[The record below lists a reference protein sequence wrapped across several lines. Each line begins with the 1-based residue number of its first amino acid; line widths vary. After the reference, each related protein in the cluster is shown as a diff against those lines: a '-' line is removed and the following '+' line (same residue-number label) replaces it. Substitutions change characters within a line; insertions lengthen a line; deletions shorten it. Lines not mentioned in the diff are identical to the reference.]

1 MTIRRGS
8 RSAEPSVTL
17 PGLRAFV
24 ATAEALSFSAA
35 AQALGVS
42 QPTVSI
48 QVAALEQACGVLLF
62 QRKPQLVLTG
72 PGQDLFVIARL
83 ILSRVDEFDASVRDL
98 RVMQRGRLSIGL
110 STPHVAMPL
119 IAGFAARFPSIQI
132 TTIIGNTSTLLE
144 DVGRCRIDIGIM
156 TLLDPPQ
163 NLACQLISAPRLAIC
178 VRRDDPLGDFASV
191 EPKTLADRA
200 FVLRERG
207 SMTRQVLEAGF
218 EMAGIALRAGL
229 ELGSR
234 EAMKEAV
241 AAGLGI
247 GALFEGE
254 LGDDARLLAIPFDHL
269 PHRTGV
275 YAVAVKESLDIPA
288 VGAFLDHVAGR
299 DP

>member
-1 MTIRRGS
+1 MTTRRSS
-8 RSAEPSVTL
+8 RSAEHSVTL

-24 ATAEALSFSAA
+24 ATAEAESFSGA
-35 AQALGVS
+35 AQLLGIS

-72 PGQDLFVIARL
+72 PGQDLFVVARL
-83 ILSRVDEFDASVRDL
+83 ILSRVDEFEASVRDL
-98 RVMQRGRLSIGL
+98 RTMHRGRLSIGL

-119 IAGFAARFPSIQI
+119 IAGFSARFPSIQLA
-132 TTIIGNTSTLLE
+132 TVTGNTSTLLD

-163 NLACQLISAPRLAIC
+163 NLACRLISAPRLAIC
-178 VRRDDPLGDFASV
+178 VRRDDPLARLASV
-191 EPKTLADRA
+191 EPRMLEGRP

-218 EMAGIALRAGL
+218 EDSGVVLQAGF

-254 LGDDARLLAIPFDHL
+254 LGDEARLVAVPFEHL
-269 PHRTGV
+269 PQRTGV
-275 YAVAVKESLDIPA
+275 YAVALKDSLDIPV
-288 VGAFLDHVAGR
+288 VGAFLEHVAR
-299 DP
+299 HDT